1 MAGKPDVASAKVS
14 RGGAIWAASITAI
27 GGFATA
33 IATGAIGLVG
43 KAKPPPAPAVQR
55 WLRIESVE
63 LRNAAALPAVDRVR
77 LVAQVNGVSYGYPTS
92 VNSVWA
98 PVGPGM
104 TAERYP
110 LPIGADAYRV
120 KFFGFGLTADAKIAR
135 YEYRGV
141 VEYAPRR
148 LPVAGAT
155 QALQYTTSDPS
166 GLAIGMVVHYAV
178 E

>member
-1 MAGKPDVASAKVS
+1 MARPPDVASAKVS
-14 RGGAIWAASITAI
+14 RSGAIWAAAITAI

-33 IATGAIGLVG
+33 IAVGAIGLVG
-43 KAKPPPAPAVQR
+43 KAKPPPPVQR

-63 LRNAAALPAVDRVR
+63 LHKDAALPAIDRVR

-110 LPIGADAYRV
+110 LPIGAEAYRI
-120 KFFGFGLTADAKIAR
+120 KFFGFGLTADAKIPR

-141 VEYAPRR
+141 AEYAARR

-155 QALQYTTSDPS
+155 QALQYTTSDPN
-166 GLAIGMVVHYAV
+166 GLSIGMVVHYSV